1 MNQIMDEFKT
11 KNVKGIL
18 ICKAVDRRLESALKA
33 IRRKFKNPEDI
44 SILTFDFKLNMQKF

>member
-18 ICKAVDRRLESALKA
+18 ICKKVDRRLESALKA
-33 IRRKFKNPEDI
+33 IRRKLKNPEDI
-44 SILTFDFKLNMQKF
+44 SILTFDFKLDMQKI